1 MASFVL
7 ILKEYEDNE
16 KVIYKFGPNE
26 TTLGKIQFDKH
37 RNVFTE
43 LEPVP
48 DPEMTSKFYFDRA
61 AQKITKCV
69 IKGIFLDRMTFES

>member
-16 KVIYKFGPNE
+16 VVIYKFGPNE
-26 TTLGKIQFDKH
+26 TTLGKIQFDKI
-37 RNVFTE
+37 RNHFVE

-48 DPEMTSKFYFDRA
+48 DSEMPSKFYFDRA

-69 IKGIFLDRMTFES
+69 IKGEFIERMTFES